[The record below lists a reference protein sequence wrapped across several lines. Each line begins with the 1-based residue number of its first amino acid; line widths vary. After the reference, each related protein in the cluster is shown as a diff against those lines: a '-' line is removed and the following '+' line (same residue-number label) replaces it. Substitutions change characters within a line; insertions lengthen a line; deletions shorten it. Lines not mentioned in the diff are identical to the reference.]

1 MRIETMRML
10 DVRSWTSVLGSTA
23 QRATNYLEGL
33 DRRGVAPTPSAL
45 ARLDA
50 LDGPTPERGE
60 DAADVLRLLDEV
72 GSPATVAS
80 AGGRYFG

>member
-1 MRIETMRML
+1 ML

-23 QRATNYLEGL
+23 ERATKYLEGL
-33 DRRGVAPTPSAL
+33 DQRGAAPTPGAL

-60 DAADVLRLLDEV
+60 DPADVLRLLDEV

-80 AGGRYFG
+80 AGGRYFGFV